1 MSQADEIREYANK
14 HYIEPAR
21 AEGRREVTIR
31 AGDVHNRMGLVD
43 DMPAVCSAIGS
54 LIFRKKY
61 HVRLIN
67 REGPTNGANVFFT
80 FSIESIV

>member
-1 MSQADEIREYANK
+1 
-14 HYIEPAR
+14 
-21 AEGRREVTIR
+21 
-31 AGDVHNRMGLVD
+31 VHNRMGLVD